1 MDYAEI
7 PAPAKFRH
15 LVKAAWTLSVG
26 GELSDSV
33 DHVATPD
40 GCMEIIRRLKG
51 RSSWHGDQ
59 PAQFVAGLTTHPAE
73 LRLSGASEFIG
84 LRLWPWTWN
93 AIGRVKSRDL
103 IDHWADL
110 GIAAPAFTMPVNAPD
125 VFAAVDTRLVDPT
138 NVPLIEAVLS
148 ATSVSDLVERSGRS
162 HRYLQRW
169 FERHVGVAPRIYL
182 RLLRFSNAFDRL
194 PESNGSLA
202 SHAADHGFADQ
213 SHMAREF
220 RSMSGLPAGK
230 AKKKAIGPFL

>member
-7 PAPAKFRH
+7 PAPAELRL
-15 LVKAAWTLSVG
+15 LVKAAWTLSAG
-26 GELSDSV
+26 GKITDSI
-33 DHVATPD
+33 DHAATSD
-40 GCMEIIRRLKG
+40 GCIEIIRRLKG

-59 PAQFVAGLTTHPAE
+59 PSLFVAGLTTRPAE
-73 LRLSGASEFIG
+73 LRLSGASEFVG

-93 AIGRVKSRDL
+93 AIGRVNSRAL
-103 IDHWADL
+103 IDRWADL
-110 GIAAPAFTMPVNAPD
+110 AIAAPDFTMADNAPD
-125 VFAAVDTRLVDPT
+125 AFAAIDPRLIEPA
-138 NVPLIEAVLS
+138 NVPIIDAILNS
-148 ATSVSDLVERSGRS
+148 ASVSELAGRSGRS

-169 FERHVGVAPRIYL
+169 FERHIGVAPRMYL

-194 PESNGSLA
+194 PDSDGSLA